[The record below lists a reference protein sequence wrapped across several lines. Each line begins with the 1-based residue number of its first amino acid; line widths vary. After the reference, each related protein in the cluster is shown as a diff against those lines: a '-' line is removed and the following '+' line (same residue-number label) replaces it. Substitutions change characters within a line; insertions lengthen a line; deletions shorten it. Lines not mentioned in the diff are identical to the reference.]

1 MIYLLC
7 HLIHKAADAWCA
19 TAAAGGENGVAPAAA
34 AYFADESSEQLLRQW
49 ISQHLLP
56 YAWSLLRSHLLGLRV
71 FAERRDQPVLGCLL
85 FLSLLLFLTGAAG

>member
-34 AYFADESSEQLLRQW
+34 AYFADESSEQFLRQW
-49 ISQHLLP
+49 ISQHLLR
-56 YAWSLLRSHLLGLRV
+56 YAWSLLRRHLLGLRV
-71 FAERRDQPVLGCLL
+71 LAK
-85 FLSLLLFLTGAAG
+85 